1 MRQNKTISSSMALKL
16 DHGKLKPAYL
26 SAPLARMLSATRS
39 GFNSDTDTIWKV
51 AGAEQANQARL
62 HVYGFLDFPTEDRH
76 RVMEEIEHL
85 ILAFQAAD
93 DAFCDWQGLDPD
105 TVDDQVRGLSA
116 AFESEVL
123 RVREFGAIKYSADN
137 WKLGFSYKR
146 GLNAALRHLNAFI
159 GGEELDGESGLSHL
173 AHAGCSLEHVIWT
186 YDRLP
191 REVWDDRFKGAIVT
205 DETSRSVV

>member
-1 MRQNKTISSSMALKL
+1 MALKL
-16 DHGKLKPAYL
+16 DTGKPKPGYL
-26 SAPLARMLSATRS
+26 CAPLVRMLSATRS

-51 AGAEQANQARL
+51 DGVEQANAARL
-62 HVYGFLDFPTEDRH
+62 HVYGFLDFPTEGRH

-93 DAFCDWQGLDPD
+93 DAYCDWMGLNPD
-105 TVDDQVRGLSA
+105 AVDDQIRGLSA
-116 AFESEVL
+116 AFEAEVL
-123 RVREFGAIKYSADN
+123 KVRDFGAIKYSADN

-159 GGEELDGESGLSHL
+159 GGEALDSESGLSHL

-191 REVWDDRFKGAIVT
+191 REKWDDRFKGAIVT
-205 DETSRSVV
+205 EETNRSVV